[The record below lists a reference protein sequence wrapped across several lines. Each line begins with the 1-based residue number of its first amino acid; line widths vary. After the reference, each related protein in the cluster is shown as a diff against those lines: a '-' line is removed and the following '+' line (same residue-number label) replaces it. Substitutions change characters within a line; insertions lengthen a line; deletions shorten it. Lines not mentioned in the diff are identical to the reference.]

1 MAKVFRLTPEKSK
14 IKGSFSSQAKR
25 LQNASSGSMGSSS
38 EIWSSD
44 FRLINRFLNR
54 KIKSQFK
61 NPDAEVKTTLHTNIS
76 P

>member
-1 MAKVFRLTPEKSK
+1 M
-14 IKGSFSSQAKR
+14 GS
-25 LQNASSGSMGSSS
+25 SSS

-61 NPDAEVKTTLHTNIS
+61 NLDAEVKMVLHTYIS